1 MNPLRLRFAN
11 PDLNPLME
19 VQGPLNLPPGAVVSE
34 RYRILGILGRGGM
47 GMVYKADDMKL
58 GQVVA
63 LKFLPASFTRDPESV
78 NRFLAEVRIARQ
90 VSHPNVCRVYDI
102 NELNGH
108 HFLTMEYVDGE
119 DLAALLARIGRLS
132 RTKAL
137 ELAHELCAGLAAA
150 HAKNVVHRDLKPANV
165 MIDGRGHARITDFGL
180 AVRAGENPQG
190 SSQARQRTWLQNF
203 STAARPQFRRIFTHW
218 D

>member
-1 MNPLRLRFAN
+1 VAAIRQSKPELVDGSSAI
-11 PDLNPLME
+11 
-19 VQGPLNLPPGAVVSE
+19 GPLNLPPGAVVSE

-63 LKFLPASFTRDPESV
+63 LKFLPASLTRGPESV

-132 RTKAL
+132 KSKAL

-165 MIDGRGHARITDFGL
+165 MIDGRGHARITD
-180 AVRAGENPQG
+180 
-190 SSQARQRTWLQNF
+190 S
-203 STAARPQFRRIFTHW
+203 
-218 D
+218 